1 MVMHRPEETV
11 QGQGRYIV
19 PVNDG
24 SAFMA
29 AGLAGGIWLAVY
41 MASHSGAGPYELLME
56 GGD

>member
-11 QGQGRYIV
+11 QGQRRYIV

-24 SAFMA
+24 SDFMA

-41 MASHSGAGPYELLME
+41 MASHSGVGLYELLME